1 MNKPP
6 TYVLERTFD
15 APRELV
21 WRGWTDPTLLARWY
35 GPNVETIIHRLD
47 LRPGGLWLLEMR
59 RGGGSSFQRAEYIEV
74 VPPKR
79 LVWLHSNTDADWHI
93 ASNPRMPD
101 WPRVLMTTVTF
112 DEDGARTQMRL
123 TWTPHEA
130 SDAELACFAAAIDG
144 LGKGWNAGMELL
156 AKVLAELQAQS

>member
-1 MNKPP
+1 MSEPP

-47 LRPGGLWLLEMR
+47 LKPGGLWLLEMR
-59 RGGGSSFQRAEYIEV
+59 RGGHSSFQRVEYTEV
-74 VPPKR
+74 VPPER
-79 LVWLHSNTDADWHI
+79 LVWLHSNTDADWHV
-93 ASNPRMPD
+93 ARNPKMPD
-101 WPRVLMTTVTF
+101 WPRVLLTTVTF
-112 DEDGARTQMRL
+112 DEDGARTRMRL
-123 TWTPHEA
+123 TWTPHDA

-144 LGKGWNAGMELL
+144 MGKGWNAGMELL